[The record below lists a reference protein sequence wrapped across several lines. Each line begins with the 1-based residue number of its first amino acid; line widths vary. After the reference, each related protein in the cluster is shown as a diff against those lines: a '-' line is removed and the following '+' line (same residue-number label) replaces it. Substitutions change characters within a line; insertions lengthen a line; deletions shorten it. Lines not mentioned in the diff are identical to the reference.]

1 MSVYNVSGASLASV
15 YGVGGTSL
23 PSAYDVDGE
32 AVFSPNPLSIK
43 VMTYNCGQWLTGQ
56 GTGTS
61 TEDTSAENH
70 RALLQSIITAQ
81 DPDIL
86 CIQEYWDVI
95 GSVTVTSLLGQYFPY
110 IQEVNGETT
119 YFGHAVCSKYPITN
133 FVTSALSNSPSF
145 EPVGQSTNTGR
156 FIDRCNITIDGRTL
170 TVFNTHFDLST
181 SARANNTD
189 WLLPLMRA
197 QQNVIACGDYNTA
210 CNTVNDPDYG
220 GVIYK
225 FLYNGYHC
233 ANCSS
238 FGFINTWT
246 DSSSD
251 LTTGETCD
259 NIVTSANISIDDVY
273 IDSTKLT
280 DGLSEKIDHVPLI
293 AELTVY

>member
-1 MSVYNVSGASLASV
+1 MSVYNVSGASLASA

-95 GSVTVTSLLGQYFPY
+95 GSVTVASLLGQYFPY

-119 YFGHAVCSKYPITN
+119 YFGHAVCSKYPIT
-133 FVTSALSNSPSF
+133 
-145 EPVGQSTNTGR
+145 
-156 FIDRCNITIDGRTL
+156 
-170 TVFNTHFDLST
+170 ST
-181 SARANNTD
+181 SLFSERKEKSFLTD
-189 WLLPLMRA
+189 WIYRKQRISSTM
-197 QQNVIACGDYNTA
+197 TS
-210 CNTVNDPDYG
+210 TVSL
-220 GVIYK
+220 K
-225 FLYNGYHC
+225 C
-233 ANCSS
+233 RS
-238 FGFINTWT
+238 
-246 DSSSD
+246 
-251 LTTGETCD
+251 
-259 NIVTSANISIDDVY
+259 TS
-273 IDSTKLT
+273 LQ
-280 DGLSEKIDHVPLI
+280 GLV
-293 AELTVY
+293 